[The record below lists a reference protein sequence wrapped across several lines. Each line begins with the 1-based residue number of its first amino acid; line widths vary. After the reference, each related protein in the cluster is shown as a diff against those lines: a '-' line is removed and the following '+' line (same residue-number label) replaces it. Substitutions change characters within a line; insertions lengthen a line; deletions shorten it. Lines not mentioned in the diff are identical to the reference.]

1 MKRCTSIALVAVLM
15 LLAAGVFAGC
25 GCQEAVED
33 ETTGQIDQAKDAA
46 AKVQLMM
53 IKTGIQ
59 AFIASSGQ
67 APADAS
73 EATLGGF
80 VSPWPVNP
88 WTQAPM
94 KAGDGVGDYVYT
106 PGAGAEFT
114 LAVHLSD
121 GSTAT
126 AP

>member
-1 MKRCTSIALVAVLM
+1 MSRLASIVVVVLALCV
-15 LLAAGVFAGC
+15 AGVAAGC
-25 GCQEAVED
+25 GCGEAVE
-33 ETTGQIDQAKDAA
+33 EQTGGQIDQAKDAA

-73 EATLGGF
+73 EATLGAF

-88 WTQAPM
+88 WTQEPM

-121 GSTAT
+121 GSTAA

>member
-1 MKRCTSIALVAVLM
+1 MKRCAGIAVAVVLL
-15 LLAAGVFAGC
+15 LLAAGVAAGC
-25 GCQEAVED
+25 GCGEAIE
-33 ETTGQIDQAKDAA
+33 EQTGGQIDQAKDAA
-46 AKVQLMM
+46 ARAQLMI

-59 AFIASSGQ
+59 AYIATSGQ
-67 APADAS
+67 PPADAS
-73 EATLGGF
+73 EATLGAF

-106 PGAGAEFT
+106 PGAGTEFT

-121 GSTAT
+121 GSTAA